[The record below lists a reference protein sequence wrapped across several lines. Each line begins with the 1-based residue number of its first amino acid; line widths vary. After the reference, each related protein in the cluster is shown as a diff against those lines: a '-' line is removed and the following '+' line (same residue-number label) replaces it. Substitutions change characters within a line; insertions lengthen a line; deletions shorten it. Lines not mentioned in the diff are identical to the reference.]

1 MAIDDKDSGELE
13 KLLADVQRTIRE
25 NDQFIRHLKEEAVGA
40 AEAEAEAEAEEADNN
55 DATDYEK
62 FEEL

>member
-1 MAIDDKDSGELE
+1 MTDVYRGPDELE

-25 NDQFIRHLKEEAVGA
+25 NDQFIRHMKEEVVGSDVT
-40 AEAEAEAEAEEADNN
+40 EEEEAPDSDVGEN
-55 DATDYEK
+55 DEG